1 MAVLAAYSV
10 LTRTPLVEAPSR
22 GCTGCYLFT
31 VSNSG
36 LLSVQ
41 SQPVDHALVQ
51 RQPVDHAYRHRH
63 IPELTCGFNSSVD
76 KAVLANS
83 YFMGGSKIWEGG
95 FIKKS
100 RDGWKSP
107 TEVQGQ
113 NPGRMSG
120 DIL

>member
-22 GCTGCYLFT
+22 GCTGCYLFI

-41 SQPVDHALVQ
+41 SQPVDHA
-51 RQPVDHAYRHRH
+51 HRHRRTA
-63 IPELTCGFNSSVD
+63 ELTCGFNSSID